1 MKVAIIGAS
10 GKAGRTI
17 LKELAERGHAL
28 TAIVR
33 NVTRTTHDSV
43 LEKDAFALT
52 KDDLSGFDVVINAFG
67 AAPGDELQHVELGR
81 HLMEALSGTATRL
94 IVVGGAG
101 SLFVDR
107 EQTTRLADT
116 PDFPEAYLPTAKS
129 QTLNLIDL
137 EQATD
142 LHWTFVS
149 PAAFFDPEGERT
161 GTYQLAS
168 DVLTVNAAGDSYISY
183 ADYAVAIADEV
194 EHNRHDKER
203 ISVVS
208 K

>member
-67 AAPGDELQHVELGR
+67 AAPGD
-81 HLMEALSGTATRL
+81 
-94 IVVGGAG
+94 
-101 SLFVDR
+101 
-107 EQTTRLADT
+107 
-116 PDFPEAYLPTAKS
+116 
-129 QTLNLIDL
+129 
-137 EQATD
+137 
-142 LHWTFVS
+142 
-149 PAAFFDPEGERT
+149 
-161 GTYQLAS
+161 
-168 DVLTVNAAGDSYISY
+168 
-183 ADYAVAIADEV
+183 
-194 EHNRHDKER
+194 
-203 ISVVS
+203 
-208 K
+208 